1 MQDKKDPERPG
12 SAFPRRAWERGLK
25 LRRTILALWAASVA
39 LVIYLSLSPKL
50 EIPYDFNNADKV
62 AHLLAYLWL
71 AALPFFAFLTPKSA
85 LVGASCMVP
94 LGIGLEF
101 AQSYVPGRCFSVADM
116 TANCLGVI
124 LGIGLVRSVK
134 RFHFRR
140 V

>member
-1 MQDKKDPERPG
+1 MTLIG
-12 SAFPRRAWERGLK
+12 SQFLQ
-25 LRRTILALWAASVA
+25 RTIQVIWAVSVA
-39 LVIYLSLSPKL
+39 TVVCLSLSPTL
-50 EIPYDFNNADKV
+50 EMPCDSYNADKV

-85 LVGASCMVP
+85 LAGALCMVP

-101 AQSYVPGRCFSVADM
+101 AQHYVPGRSFSVADM
-116 TANCLGVI
+116 AADCLGVM
-124 LGIGLVRSVK
+124 LGIWLARTAK